1 MDEPTLFG
9 PRFTEVVTE
18 TDLSYQE
25 LPRRVRR
32 RLATKSLLQS
42 LLVSVAI
49 VTGYFLLPM
58 RGLTGASG
66 VGLVIGLAIVA
77 LLLTWQLREI
87 IRSPHPVIKAIGALA
102 TSVPLFLV
110 VFATTYYLMGAA
122 QPESFS
128 VPMNRLDS
136 AYFTVTVFATVG
148 FGDIV
153 ARSEAAR
160 AVVTVQMMGDLVM
173 VGLVAKALFG
183 AVQTNIS
190 RRKE

>member
-1 MDEPTLFG
+1 MDEPTGFG

-18 TDLSYQE
+18 TDLSYEE
-25 LPRRVRR
+25 LPRKVRR
-32 RLATKSLLQS
+32 RLATKSLVRS

-49 VTGYFLLPM
+49 VAGYFLLPM
-58 RGLTGASG
+58 RNLTGASG
-66 VGLVIGLAIVA
+66 VGLVIGLALVA
-77 LLLTWQLREI
+77 LLLTWQLRET
-87 IRSPHPVIKAIGALA
+87 IRSPHPVIRAIGALV

-110 VFATTYYLMGAA
+110 VFATTYYLMEAA
-122 QPESFS
+122 QPENFS
-128 VPMNRLDS
+128 EPMSRLDS

-153 ARSEAAR
+153 ARSEIAR
-160 AVVTVQMMGDLVM
+160 TVVIVQMIGDLVL